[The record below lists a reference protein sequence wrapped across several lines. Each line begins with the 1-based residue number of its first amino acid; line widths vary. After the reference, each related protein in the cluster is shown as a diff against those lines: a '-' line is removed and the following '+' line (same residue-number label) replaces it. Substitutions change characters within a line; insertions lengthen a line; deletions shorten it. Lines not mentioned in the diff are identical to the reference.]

1 LISHKSMAAFMVGNN
16 TTISLTHDDRP
27 QRTKLYTR
35 QRIFKTVVREMLQVL
50 ASCRESGFIDQV
62 GKIRTTHTRGQAR
75 ESLQAN
81 FLVQRCTTSMHLQ
94 NSLTSYTIRIQDTNL
109 AIKTTCSYHRF
120 IYTIHTIR

>member
-1 LISHKSMAAFMVGNN
+1 MISHKSMSTFMVGNN

-50 ASCRESGFIDQV
+50 ASCRESGFINQV
-62 GKIRTTHTRGQAR
+62 GKIRTTHTRGQTR

-81 FLVQRCTTSMHLQ
+81 FLLPRCTTSIHLH
-94 NSLTSYTIRIQDTNL
+94 NHLTPQPLSIPV
-109 AIKTTCSYHRF
+109 
-120 IYTIHTIR
+120 

>member
-1 LISHKSMAAFMVGNN
+1 MISHKSMSSFMVGNN

-81 FLVQRCTTSMHLQ
+81 FLVQPGTTSMHLH
-94 NSLTSYTIRIQDTNL
+94 NSLPSSTIRIRDPHL
-109 AIKTTCSYHRF
+109 PIKAPSPY
-120 IYTIHTIR
+120 